1 MSNNDSFIDEVSEE
15 LRRDRLYQAMRKY
28 GWIAVVAVLVI
39 VGGAAFY
46 EFRSSQ
52 SQSRAQAFGDAVLAE
67 LGTADPSAADLA
79 AIEADERAAP
89 VRALLSAGLAV
100 ENGVPEEAAQYL
112 EGLAVDGE
120 MPVLYRDLAALKL
133 AMTQEPGADRR
144 TALEALAVP
153 GRPFRLLA
161 AEQLA
166 YDFLAVGE
174 TEAAMQRLQA
184 IADDAEATPNLRSRV
199 RGVIVALG
207 GDPDAAAGT
216 GG

>member
-15 LRRDRLYQAMRKY
+15 LRRDRLYQALRKY

-52 SQSRAQAFGDAVLAE
+52 AQARAQAFGDAVLAE
-67 LGTADPSAADLA
+67 LGTADPSADDVA
-79 AIEADERAAP
+79 AIEADVRAAP
-89 VRALLSAGLAV
+89 VRALLAAGLAV
-100 ENGVPEEAAQYL
+100 ESGADGDAAQFL
-112 EGLAVDGE
+112 EELAVDGE
-120 MPVLYRDLAALKL
+120 VPVIYRDLAALKL
-133 AMTQEPGADRR
+133 AMTQEPGAERR

-166 YDFLAVGE
+166 YDHLAVGE
-174 TEAAMQRLQA
+174 TEVALQQFLA
-184 IADDAEATPNLRSRV
+184 IAQDAEATPNLRSRV